1 MSKVL
6 IITGAGR
13 GIGAATALR
22 AARDGWAVAVN
33 YQRNDAAANSVA
45 NAIRAA
51 GGRALAVQ
59 ADVAAHDQID
69 RLFDTVERELGTPT
83 GLVNNAGITGV
94 LAKFMDTDATIQK
107 NIFDTNVLGL
117 MHCAR
122 RAVEAFRRAG
132 KGGVIVNVS
141 SVAATSGSPGDYV
154 GYAASKA
161 AVDTITLGLGKE
173 LAAEGIRVCGVAPGF
188 TNTTIHAAGGQ
199 PDRLQKK
206 LPGMPMGRA
215 AEPEEI
221 AEAIVWLLSPAASYM
236 TGTTI
241 RCAGGV

>member
-33 YQRNDAAANSVA
+33 YQRDESAAARVA
-45 NAIRAA
+45 DAIRAA
-51 GGRALAVQ
+51 GGRALAVK
-59 ADVAAHDQID
+59 ADIGMPGQIGH
-69 RLFDTVERELGTPT
+69 LFDTVERELGTPA
-83 GLVNNAGITGV
+83 GLVNNAGITGG
-94 LAKFMDTDATIQK
+94 LAKFMDTDPSTLAS
-107 NIFDTNVLGL
+107 IFDINVLAL
-117 MHCAR
+117 MQCAR
-122 RAVEAFRRAG
+122 RAIESFRRTG
-132 KGGVIVNVS
+132 QGGVIINVS
-141 SVAATSGSPGDYV
+141 STAATSGSPNDYV

-161 AVDTITLGLGKE
+161 AVDAFTLGLGKE

-188 TNTTIHAAGGQ
+188 TNTTIHAAG
-199 PDRLQKK
+199 RLQKK
-206 LPGMPMGRA
+206 LPGMPMQRP

-236 TGTTI
+236 TATTI
-241 RCAGGV
+241 RCAGGT